1 MELLIKLNNNLSNR
15 HIHSSNISTNIVET
29 TRTHFSDIRK
39 QEQSIHR
46 QEQPQP
52 KHAELASLSENGNLE
67 NLLNVKINC
76 LTSDN
81 WLIL

>member
-15 HIHSSNISTNIVET
+15 HIHNNNNINKSIVGTEKY
-29 TRTHFSDIRK
+29 FSDNSEQ
-39 QEQSIHR
+39 QEQSIHHKE
-46 QEQPQP
+46 QHQPQQAKP
-52 KHAELASLSENGNLE
+52 SVDDNLE

-76 LTSDN
+76 LTRDN

>member
-15 HIHSSNISTNIVET
+15 HIHSSNISTNTVET
-29 TRTHFSDIRK
+29 NKAHFSDIRK
-39 QEQSIHR
+39 QELSI

-52 KHAELASLSENGNLE
+52 QPQHSELAALSEDGNLE
-67 NLLNVKINC
+67 NLLNVMINI

-81 WLIL
+81 WLTL